1 MQYTILLCL
10 LVIAVATAFVP
21 PTSMVAGQRATKPA
35 FTTSANMIPVDAVQ
49 MSDAVSNAMLVASQN
64 QTPTDFGG
72 LLFPVGGLGLLAALI
87 LYLSPPLSD

>member
-1 MQYTILLCL
+1 VSLPI
-10 LVIAVATAFVP
+10 
-21 PTSMVAGQRATKPA
+21 VAGQRATKPA
-35 FTTSANMIPVDAVQ
+35 FTTTVNMVPVDAVQ

-64 QTPTDFGG
+64 QSPTDFGG